1 MPLTP
6 LLMTF
11 PYSGVA
17 RGLRAAALRRPAAQQ
32 PIKSFAPAV
41 AQRFASTQSNQD
53 GKVHQVIGA
62 VVDGMSPPAFVA
74 PPPPPPPQPATP
86 AMRETAS

>member
-1 MPLTP
+1 M
-6 LLMTF
+6 LMTL

-32 PIKSFAPAV
+32 PIKAFAPAV
-41 AQRFASTQSNQD
+41 AQRFASTQAQD

-62 VVDGMSPPAFVA
+62 VVDGMSYSAAICAAAAAAPARRCQLA
-74 PPPPPPPQPATP
+74 
-86 AMRETAS
+86 AMRETPS